1 MVMLLLAIR
10 TFSRAIRIGWQDPA
24 FKLLVIVASVA
35 LAFGTYFFHV
45 IEGWTI
51 LDSLYFCVITLATVG
66 YGDFT
71 PKTTGGKIFD
81 MFYVFIGI
89 GLLVTLF
96 TRIAD
101 ALMKAQKQNIEKIKK
116 TEKLGKLEKLASL
129 PLAKKLEKIEKI
141 NFQRKVE

>member
-1 MVMLLLAIR
+1 MLLLTIR
-10 TFSRAIRIGWQDPA
+10 MFSRAIRIGWQDPA
-24 FKLLVIVASVA
+24 FKLLVLIAAGA
-35 LAFGTYFFHV
+35 LAIGTYFFHLF
-45 IEGWTI
+45 EGWSI

-71 PKTTGGKIFD
+71 PKTDAGKIFD

-101 ALMKAQKQNIEKIKK
+101 ALLKAQKQNIKK
-116 TEKLGKLEKLASL
+116 VENSRKLEKLGKLEKLASL
-129 PLAKKLEKIEKI
+129 SLAKKLEKIEKI
-141 NFQRKVE
+141 NFTEK